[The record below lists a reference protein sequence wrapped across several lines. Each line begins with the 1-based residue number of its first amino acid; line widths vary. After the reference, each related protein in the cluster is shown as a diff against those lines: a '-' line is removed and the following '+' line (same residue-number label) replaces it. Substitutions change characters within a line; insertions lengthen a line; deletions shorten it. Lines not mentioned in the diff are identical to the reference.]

1 MCDMEPHFFF
11 LQCWINKSENPA
23 CPPAHRPARTEPSPH
38 PTPPELRCTDQSV
51 AASSIRAPRISP
63 LSPPD
68 TVRPF
73 PARGTC
79 GGVRGRIRRAPSV
92 LNITMQRR
100 APQFHG
106 LIGMRR
112 QHPALRQSLAA
123 SGDAA
128 QHMLSASTRPSRHSP
143 VPGKGRR
150 AAMAVSLFRDVLS

>member
-123 SGDAA
+123 RTRR
-128 QHMLSASTRPSRHSP
+128 STCC
-143 VPGKGRR
+143 RR
-150 AAMAVSLFRDVLS
+150 AHGHPGTARCQARDDGQQWRFRCSGMF